1 MNFPRQ
7 QLLAGVQPKQVVKEE
22 IDIEPFV
29 ANIAAS
35 IGAASTLTYDAGDDS
50 YHFKTRHFNVVAKA
64 VNEAILVE
72 VYQMGQIKHRVA
84 YELTDQSADSVTS
97 IMESYS
103 GR

>member
-7 QLLAGVQPKQVVKEE
+7 QLLAGVQPQQVIKEE

-35 IGAASTLTYDAGDDS
+35 IGAASTLSYDAGDDA
-50 YHFKTRHFNVVAKA
+50 YHFKTRHFNVVVKS
-64 VNEAILVE
+64 VNEAVLVE

-84 YELTDQSADSVTS
+84 YEITDQSANAVAT
-97 IMESYS
+97 IMEGYS